1 MKLKKRSSTTRF
13 ELHRETL
20 RDLTSLQQVAA
31 AGPTRPGAS
40 CFPVVC
46 VTTTVASACC

>member
-1 MKLKKRSSTTRF
+1 MKLKKRTWTHRL

-20 RDLTSLQQVAA
+20 RDLSSLQHVAA
-31 AGPTRPGAS
+31 GATRPGAS
-40 CFPVVC
+40 CYPVVC